1 MSSPKSTIRSQGG
14 ASLIEVLISM
24 FLVAFTMLA
33 LLALQTRS
41 TAMQKDSRD
50 RRTAAMLVQMFAER
64 VAANYEGF
72 ELNAYDGLRMDA
84 ADVPPATVPAC
95 TNCTNAQLAAADWAV
110 LQRAVRAN
118 LPQGLAV
125 VETPDNQA
133 WISVVLGWAD
143 VRREETAIGVDPV
156 CNSIGITDPLFRCYA
171 ANISP

>member
-1 MSSPKSTIRSQGG
+1 MSRPISSSRSQAG

-41 TAMQKDSRD
+41 IAMQKDSRD
-50 RRTAAMLVQMFAER
+50 RRTAATLVQMFAER

-72 ELNAYDGLRMDA
+72 ELNAYDGLRMNPD
-84 ADVPPATVPAC
+84 DDPPTTVPAC

-110 LQRAVRAN
+110 LRRSVRAD
-118 LPQGLAV
+118 LPQGLVV

-133 WISVVLGWAD
+133 WISVVVGWAD
-143 VRREETAIGVDPV
+143 VRREETAVGVDPV
-156 CNSIGITDPLFRCYA
+156 CDSIGITDPLFRCYA